1 MLDGKPRI
9 LSKPEGVLASDCQAN
24 HKIYRGRSSKARQDK
39 TRQINC
45 QARMIAP
52 NSTIFLPHFIHVS
65 LLICAPKSMFSIP
78 RSKETLQTPGHGQ
91 GSHGAAKV
99 FQEAEAQKSW
109 LSRASLNDQ
118 WIERLEST
126 NFEFQ
131 KKAPAIR
138 QRPEFALVTKLD
150 LYLIK

>member
-1 MLDGKPRI
+1 
-9 LSKPEGVLASDCQAN
+9 
-24 HKIYRGRSSKARQDK
+24 
-39 TRQINC
+39 
-45 QARMIAP
+45 MIAP

-109 LSRASLNDQ
+109 LSRASLKDQ

-138 QRPEFALVTKLD
+138 QRPEFTLVT
-150 LYLIK
+150 